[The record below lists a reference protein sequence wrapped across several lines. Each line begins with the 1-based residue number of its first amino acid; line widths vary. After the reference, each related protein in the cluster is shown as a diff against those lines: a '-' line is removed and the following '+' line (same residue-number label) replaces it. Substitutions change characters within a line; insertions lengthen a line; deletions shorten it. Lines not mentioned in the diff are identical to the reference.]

1 MLITQKEMQLL
12 LDQINHKFSDQ
23 FARLDQLEA
32 KVEELSNAQVKGPKT
47 STSRGKQVQQ
57 TKADA

>member
-1 MLITQKEMQLL
+1 MQLL

-23 FARLDQLEA
+23 FVRLDQLEA

-47 STSRGKQVQQ
+47 STSGRKRVQQ
-57 TKADA
+57 AKADA